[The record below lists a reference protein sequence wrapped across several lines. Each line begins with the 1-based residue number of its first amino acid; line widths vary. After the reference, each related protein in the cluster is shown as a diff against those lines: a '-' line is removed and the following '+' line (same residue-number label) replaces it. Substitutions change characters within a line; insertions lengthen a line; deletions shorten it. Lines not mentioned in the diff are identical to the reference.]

1 MQQIDKEPSLNEFLE
16 ALSHNSRLYHAYNS
30 EEDSKST
37 LLTVILHHLYK
48 QGNNKI
54 KNLYLDVFSQ
64 YEPCYELISYT
75 YGPWIP
81 VTSEF
86 ECIAS
91 AVILNY
97 CMKDNNALHELLWYL
112 KDSEISE
119 LYERY
124 NQIPDIIFD
133 RIFET
138 FKRVYQNLDY
148 SFTSIRDIKK
158 FIKGLNTTD
167 ISESTQETLPLMQLF
182 LDIFSTSDRAFK
194 LAWLFLSDYLDNG
207 KFTSKTPGS
216 MLKVLRPVVR
226 NCYADMHRETI
237 AFMYKA
243 YRFKFGD
250 KNTSEIYKLSDKH
263 LSEYEQFSLDMYLQC
278 NNAKSWDDICTS
290 IKKIAVSYYSPMNW
304 TSGLVTLSPELLEI
318 DPDLVKQWVL
328 NTIDVNLITYVIEDH
343 DYTEIRQFMRNI
355 SEEHYATILPLKELT
370 VQLLSI
376 RADSACTKMI
386 LDQFY
391 KQAYIDTTSLKELS
405 VTNQHLTEKITALQ
419 EELSDLKAANYDEK
433 MQIPVK
439 MGLDMKEY
447 IIQQKNSEVEA
458 LHIELA
464 TVKEER
470 EAQNA
475 YIDSLQK
482 MLTDI
487 TDSQESMN
495 QANADVII
503 ADRVI
508 IFGHLI
514 GTDKQKVLQRIPRAE
529 FIFDVNREIP
539 SDTPVVVATARMNH
553 ALMYKIAACTNKK
566 NIHYYNGTS
575 MQNLY
580 KVLLKEA

>member
-1 MQQIDKEPSLNEFLE
+1 MQQIDKEPSLNDFLE

-54 KNLYLDVFSQ
+54 KNLYLDVFAK
-64 YEPCYELISYT
+64 YEPCYELNSYT

-91 AVILNY
+91 AIILNY

-124 NQIPDIIFD
+124 KQIPGVIFD

-138 FKRVYQNLDY
+138 FKCVYQNLDY

-182 LDIFSTSDRAFK
+182 LNIFSTSDRAFK
-194 LAWLFLSDYLDNG
+194 LSWLFLSDYLDNG

-226 NCYADMHRETI
+226 NCYTDIHRETI

-263 LSEYEQFSLDMYLQC
+263 LSEYEQASLDMYLYC
-278 NNAKSWDDICTS
+278 NNAKSLDDICTS
-290 IKKIAVSYYSPMNW
+290 IKKIAVNYYSPMHW
-304 TSGLVTLSPELLEI
+304 SSCLIALSPNLLEI
-318 DPDLVKQWVL
+318 DPDTVKQWVL

-355 SEEHYATILPLKELT
+355 SEEHYATILPLEELAI
-370 VQLLSI
+370 QLLSKH
-376 RADSACTKMI
+376 ADSIYTKI
-386 LDQFY
+386 VLDQFY
-391 KQAYIDTTSLKELS
+391 AQVYTDVASLKDLNS
-405 VTNQHLTEKITALQ
+405 TNQHLTEQISTLQ
-419 EELSDLKAANYDEK
+419 KELADLKASHYEEK
-433 MQIPVK
+433 MQAPVK
-439 MGLDMKEY
+439 MGLDTKEY
-447 IIQQKNSEVEA
+447 IIQQKTSEVEA
-458 LHIELA
+458 LHVELA
-464 TVKEER
+464 TAKEEL

-482 MLTDI
+482 MLADL
-487 TDSQESMN
+487 TDSQESASATEDDTMI
-495 QANADVII
+495 DDKV
-503 ADRVI
+503 V

-514 GTDKQKVLQRIPRAE
+514 GTDKQKVLQRIPKAE

-553 ALMYKIAACTNKK
+553 ALMYKIASCTDKK

>member
-1 MQQIDKEPSLNEFLE
+1 MQQIDKEPSLNDFLE

-54 KNLYLDVFSQ
+54 KNLYLDVFAK
-64 YEPCYELISYT
+64 YEPCYELNSYT

-91 AVILNY
+91 AIILNY

-124 NQIPDIIFD
+124 KQIPGVIFD

-138 FKRVYQNLDY
+138 FKCVYQNLDY

-182 LDIFSTSDRAFK
+182 LNIFSTSDRAFK
-194 LAWLFLSDYLDNG
+194 LSWLFLSDYLDNG

-226 NCYADMHRETI
+226 NCYTDIHRETI

-263 LSEYEQFSLDMYLQC
+263 LSEYEQASLDMYLYC
-278 NNAKSWDDICTS
+278 NNAKSLDDICTS
-290 IKKIAVSYYSPMNW
+290 IKKIAVNYYSPMHW
-304 TSGLVTLSPELLEI
+304 SSCLIALSPNLLEI
-318 DPDLVKQWVL
+318 DPDTVKQWVL

-355 SEEHYATILPLKELT
+355 SEEHYATILPLEELAI
-370 VQLLSI
+370 QLLSKH
-376 RADSACTKMI
+376 ADSIYTKI
-386 LDQFY
+386 VLDQFY
-391 KQAYIDTTSLKELS
+391 AQVYTDVASLKDLNS
-405 VTNQHLTEKITALQ
+405 TNQHLTEQISTLQ
-419 EELSDLKAANYDEK
+419 KELADLKASHYEEK
-433 MQIPVK
+433 MQAPVK
-439 MGLDMKEY
+439 MGLDTKEY
-447 IIQQKNSEVEA
+447 IIQQKTSEVEA
-458 LHIELA
+458 LHVELA
-464 TVKEER
+464 TAKEER

-482 MLTDI
+482 MLADL
-487 TDSQESMN
+487 TDSQESASATEDDTMI
-495 QANADVII
+495 DDKV
-503 ADRVI
+503 V

-514 GTDKQKVLQRIPRAE
+514 GTDKQKVLQRIPKAE

-553 ALMYKIAACTNKK
+553 ALMYKIASCTDKK

>member
-1 MQQIDKEPSLNEFLE
+1 MQQIDKEPSLNDFLE

-54 KNLYLDVFSQ
+54 KNLYLDVFAK
-64 YEPCYELISYT
+64 YEPCYELNSYT

-91 AVILNY
+91 AIILNY

-124 NQIPDIIFD
+124 KQIPGVIFD

-182 LDIFSTSDRAFK
+182 LDIFSASDRAFK
-194 LAWLFLSDYLDNG
+194 LSWLFLSDYLDNG

-250 KNTSEIYKLSDKH
+250 KDTSEIYKLSDKH
-263 LSEYEQFSLDMYLQC
+263 LSEYEQSSLDMYLQC

-304 TSGLVTLSPELLEI
+304 TSGLVTLSSDLLEI
-318 DPDLVKQWVL
+318 NPDLIKQWVL

-355 SEEHYATILPLKELT
+355 SEEHYATILPLKELAI
-370 VQLLSI
+370 QLLSKH
-376 RADSACTKMI
+376 ADSIYTKI
-386 LDQFY
+386 VLDQFY
-391 KQAYIDTTSLKELS
+391 AQVYTDVASLKDLNS
-405 VTNQHLTEKITALQ
+405 TNQHLTEQISTLQ
-419 EELSDLKAANYDEK
+419 KELADLKASHYEEK
-433 MQIPVK
+433 MQAPVK
-439 MGLDMKEY
+439 MGLDTKEY
-447 IIQQKNSEVEA
+447 IIQQKTSEVEA
-458 LHIELA
+458 LHVELA
-464 TVKEER
+464 TAKEER

-482 MLTDI
+482 MLADL
-487 TDSQESMN
+487 TDSQESASATEDDTMI
-495 QANADVII
+495 DDKV
-503 ADRVI
+503 V

-514 GTDKQKVLQRIPRAE
+514 GTDKQKVLQRIPKAE

-553 ALMYKIAACTNKK
+553 ALMYKIASCTDKK

>member
-1 MQQIDKEPSLNEFLE
+1 MQQIDKEPSLNDFLE

-54 KNLYLDVFSQ
+54 KNLYLDVFAK
-64 YEPCYELISYT
+64 YEPCYELNSYT

-91 AVILNY
+91 VIILNY

-124 NQIPDIIFD
+124 KQIPGVIFD

-138 FKRVYQNLDY
+138 FKCVYQNLDY

-182 LDIFSTSDRAFK
+182 LNIFSTSDRAFK
-194 LAWLFLSDYLDNG
+194 LSWLFLSDYLDNG

-226 NCYADMHRETI
+226 NCYADIHRETI

-263 LSEYEQFSLDMYLQC
+263 LSEYEQASLDMYLYC
-278 NNAKSWDDICTS
+278 NNAKSLDDICTS
-290 IKKIAVSYYSPMNW
+290 IKKIAVNYYSPMHW
-304 TSGLVTLSPELLEI
+304 SSCLIALSPNLLEI
-318 DPDLVKQWVL
+318 DPDTVKQWVL

-355 SEEHYATILPLKELT
+355 SEEHYATILPLEELAI
-370 VQLLSI
+370 QLLSKH
-376 RADSACTKMI
+376 ADSIYTKI
-386 LDQFY
+386 VLDQFY
-391 KQAYIDTTSLKELS
+391 AQVYTDVASLKDLNS
-405 VTNQHLTEKITALQ
+405 TNQHLTEQISTLQ
-419 EELSDLKAANYDEK
+419 KELADLKASHYEEK
-433 MQIPVK
+433 MQAPVK
-439 MGLDMKEY
+439 MGLDTKEY
-447 IIQQKNSEVEA
+447 IIQQKTSEVEA
-458 LHIELA
+458 LHVELA
-464 TVKEER
+464 TAKEER

-482 MLTDI
+482 MLADL
-487 TDSQESMN
+487 TDSQEFASATEDDTMI
-495 QANADVII
+495 DDKV
-503 ADRVI
+503 V

-514 GTDKQKVLQRIPRAE
+514 GTDKQKVLQRIPKAE

-553 ALMYKIAACTNKK
+553 ALMYKIASCTDKK

>member
-1 MQQIDKEPSLNEFLE
+1 MQQIDKEPSLNDFLE

-54 KNLYLDVFSQ
+54 KNLYLDVFAK
-64 YEPCYELISYT
+64 YEPYYELNSYT

-91 AVILNY
+91 AIILNY

-124 NQIPDIIFD
+124 KQIPGVIFD

-138 FKRVYQNLDY
+138 FKCVYQNLDY

-182 LDIFSTSDRAFK
+182 LNIFSTSDRAFK
-194 LAWLFLSDYLDNG
+194 LSWLFLSDYLDNG

-226 NCYADMHRETI
+226 NCYTDIHRETI

-263 LSEYEQFSLDMYLQC
+263 LSEYEQASLDMYLYC
-278 NNAKSWDDICTS
+278 NNAKSLDDICTS
-290 IKKIAVSYYSPMNW
+290 IKKIAVNYYSPMHW
-304 TSGLVTLSPELLEI
+304 SSCLIALSPNLLEI
-318 DPDLVKQWVL
+318 DPDTVKQWVL

-355 SEEHYATILPLKELT
+355 SEEHYATILPLEELAI
-370 VQLLSI
+370 QLLSKH
-376 RADSACTKMI
+376 ADSIYTKI
-386 LDQFY
+386 VLDQFY
-391 KQAYIDTTSLKELS
+391 AQVYTDVASLKDLNS
-405 VTNQHLTEKITALQ
+405 TNQHLTEQISTLQ
-419 EELSDLKAANYDEK
+419 KELADLKASHYEEK
-433 MQIPVK
+433 MQAPVK
-439 MGLDMKEY
+439 MGLDTKEY
-447 IIQQKNSEVEA
+447 IIQQKTSEVEA
-458 LHIELA
+458 LHVELA
-464 TVKEER
+464 TAKEER

-482 MLTDI
+482 MLADL
-487 TDSQESMN
+487 TDSQEFASATEDDTMI
-495 QANADVII
+495 DDKV
-503 ADRVI
+503 V

-514 GTDKQKVLQRIPRAE
+514 GTDKQKVLQRIPKAE

-553 ALMYKIAACTNKK
+553 ALMYKIASCTDKK

>member
-1 MQQIDKEPSLNEFLE
+1 MQQIDKEPSLNDFLE

-54 KNLYLDVFSQ
+54 KNLYLDVFAN

-243 YRFKFGD
+243 YRLKFGD

-263 LSEYEQFSLDMYLQC
+263 LSEYEQSSLDMYLQC

-304 TSGLVTLSPELLEI
+304 TSGLVALSPELLEI
-318 DPDLVKQWVL
+318 DLDLVKQWVL

-370 VQLLSI
+370 VQLLSK
-376 RADSACTKMI
+376 RADSVCTKMI
-386 LDQFY
+386 LTQF
-391 KQAYIDTTSLKELS
+391 TSKH
-405 VTNQHLTEKITALQ
+405 T
-419 EELSDLKAANYDEK
+419 
-433 MQIPVK
+433 
-439 MGLDMKEY
+439 
-447 IIQQKNSEVEA
+447 
-458 LHIELA
+458 
-464 TVKEER
+464 
-470 EAQNA
+470 
-475 YIDSLQK
+475 
-482 MLTDI
+482 
-487 TDSQESMN
+487 
-495 QANADVII
+495 
-503 ADRVI
+503 
-508 IFGHLI
+508 
-514 GTDKQKVLQRIPRAE
+514 
-529 FIFDVNREIP
+529 
-539 SDTPVVVATARMNH
+539 
-553 ALMYKIAACTNKK
+553 
-566 NIHYYNGTS
+566 
-575 MQNLY
+575 
-580 KVLLKEA
+580 

>member
-1 MQQIDKEPSLNEFLE
+1 MQQIDKEPSLNDFLE

-54 KNLYLDVFSQ
+54 KNLYLDVFAK
-64 YEPCYELISYT
+64 YEPCYELNSYT

-91 AVILNY
+91 AIILNY

-124 NQIPDIIFD
+124 KQIPGVIFD

-138 FKRVYQNLDY
+138 FKCVYQNLDY

-182 LDIFSTSDRAFK
+182 LNIFSTSDRAFK
-194 LAWLFLSDYLDNG
+194 LSWLFLSDYLDNG

-226 NCYADMHRETI
+226 NCYTDIHRETI

-263 LSEYEQFSLDMYLQC
+263 LSEYEQASLDMYLYC
-278 NNAKSWDDICTS
+278 NNAKSLDDICTS
-290 IKKIAVSYYSPMNW
+290 IKKIAVNYYSPMHW
-304 TSGLVTLSPELLEI
+304 SSCLIALSPNPLEI
-318 DPDLVKQWVL
+318 DPDTVKQWVL

-355 SEEHYATILPLKELT
+355 SEEHYATILPLEELAI
-370 VQLLSI
+370 QLLSKH
-376 RADSACTKMI
+376 ADSIYTKI
-386 LDQFY
+386 VLDQFY
-391 KQAYIDTTSLKELS
+391 AQVYTDVASLKDLNS
-405 VTNQHLTEKITALQ
+405 TNQHLTEQISILQ
-419 EELSDLKAANYDEK
+419 KELADLKASHYEEK
-433 MQIPVK
+433 MQAPVK
-439 MGLDMKEY
+439 MGLDTKEY
-447 IIQQKNSEVEA
+447 IIQQKTSEVEA
-458 LHIELA
+458 LHVELA
-464 TVKEER
+464 TAKEER

-482 MLTDI
+482 MLADL
-487 TDSQESMN
+487 TDSQEFASATEDDTMI
-495 QANADVII
+495 DDKV
-503 ADRVI
+503 V

-514 GTDKQKVLQRIPRAE
+514 GTDKQKVLQRIPKAE

-539 SDTPVVVATARMNH
+539 SDTPVVVATAHMNH
-553 ALMYKIAACTNKK
+553 ALMYKIASCTDKK

>member
-1 MQQIDKEPSLNEFLE
+1 MQQIDKEPSLNDFLE

-54 KNLYLDVFSQ
+54 KNLYLDVFAK
-64 YEPCYELISYT
+64 YEPYYELNSYT

-91 AVILNY
+91 AIILNY

-124 NQIPDIIFD
+124 KQIPGVIFD

-138 FKRVYQNLDY
+138 FKCVYQNLDY

-182 LDIFSTSDRAFK
+182 LNIFSTSDRAFK
-194 LAWLFLSDYLDNG
+194 LSWLFLSDYLDNG

-226 NCYADMHRETI
+226 NCYADIHRETI

-263 LSEYEQFSLDMYLQC
+263 LSEYEQASLDMYLYC
-278 NNAKSWDDICTS
+278 NNAKSLDDICTS
-290 IKKIAVSYYSPMNW
+290 IKKIAVNYYSPMHW
-304 TSGLVTLSPELLEI
+304 SSCLIALSPNLLEI
-318 DPDLVKQWVL
+318 DPDTVKQWVL

-355 SEEHYATILPLKELT
+355 SEEHYATILPLEELAI
-370 VQLLSI
+370 QLLSKH
-376 RADSACTKMI
+376 ADSIYTKI
-386 LDQFY
+386 VLDQFY
-391 KQAYIDTTSLKELS
+391 AQVYTDVASLKDLNS
-405 VTNQHLTEKITALQ
+405 TNQHLTEQISTLQ
-419 EELSDLKAANYDEK
+419 KELADLKASHYEEK
-433 MQIPVK
+433 MQAPVK
-439 MGLDMKEY
+439 MGLDTKEY
-447 IIQQKNSEVEA
+447 IIQQKTSEVEA
-458 LHIELA
+458 LHVELA
-464 TVKEER
+464 TAKEER

-482 MLTDI
+482 MLADL
-487 TDSQESMN
+487 TDSQEFASATEDDTMI
-495 QANADVII
+495 DDKV
-503 ADRVI
+503 V

-514 GTDKQKVLQRIPRAE
+514 GTDKQKVLQRIPKAE

-553 ALMYKIAACTNKK
+553 ALMYKIASCTDKK

>member
-1 MQQIDKEPSLNEFLE
+1 MQQIDKEPSLNDFLE

-54 KNLYLDVFSQ
+54 KNLYLDVFAK
-64 YEPCYELISYT
+64 YEPCYELNSYT

-91 AVILNY
+91 AIILNY

-124 NQIPDIIFD
+124 KQIPGVIFD

-138 FKRVYQNLDY
+138 FKCVYQNLDY

-182 LDIFSTSDRAFK
+182 LNIFSTSDRAFK
-194 LAWLFLSDYLDNG
+194 LSWLFLSDYLDNG

-226 NCYADMHRETI
+226 NCYTDIHRETI

-263 LSEYEQFSLDMYLQC
+263 LSEYEQASLDMYLYC
-278 NNAKSWDDICTS
+278 NNAKSLDDICTS
-290 IKKIAVSYYSPMNW
+290 IKKIAVNYYSPMHW
-304 TSGLVTLSPELLEI
+304 SSCLIALSPNLLEI
-318 DPDLVKQWVL
+318 DPDTVKQWVL

-355 SEEHYATILPLKELT
+355 SEEHYATILPLEELAI
-370 VQLLSI
+370 QLLSKH
-376 RADSACTKMI
+376 ADSIYTKI
-386 LDQFY
+386 VLDQFY
-391 KQAYIDTTSLKELS
+391 AQVYTDVASLKDLNS
-405 VTNQHLTEKITALQ
+405 TNQHLTEQISTLQ
-419 EELSDLKAANYDEK
+419 KELADLKASHYEEK
-433 MQIPVK
+433 MQAPVK
-439 MGLDMKEY
+439 MGLDTKEY
-447 IIQQKNSEVEA
+447 IIQQKTSEVEA
-458 LHIELA
+458 LHVELA
-464 TVKEER
+464 TAKEER

-482 MLTDI
+482 MLADL
-487 TDSQESMN
+487 TDSQEF
-495 QANADVII
+495 ANATEDDTMIDDKV
-503 ADRVI
+503 V

-514 GTDKQKVLQRIPRAE
+514 GTDKQKVLQRIPKAE

-553 ALMYKIAACTNKK
+553 ALMYKIASCTDKK

>member
-1 MQQIDKEPSLNEFLE
+1 MQQIDKEPSLNDFLE

-54 KNLYLDVFSQ
+54 KNLYLDVFAK
-64 YEPCYELISYT
+64 YEPYYELNSYT

-91 AVILNY
+91 AIILNY

-124 NQIPDIIFD
+124 KQIPGVIFD

-138 FKRVYQNLDY
+138 FKCVYQNLDY

-182 LDIFSTSDRAFK
+182 LNIFSTSDRAFK
-194 LAWLFLSDYLDNG
+194 LSWLFLSDYLDNG

-226 NCYADMHRETI
+226 NCYTDIHRETI

-263 LSEYEQFSLDMYLQC
+263 LSEYEQASLDMYLYC
-278 NNAKSWDDICTS
+278 NNAKSLDDICTS
-290 IKKIAVSYYSPMNW
+290 IKKIAVNYYSPMHW
-304 TSGLVTLSPELLEI
+304 SSCLIALSPNLLEI
-318 DPDLVKQWVL
+318 DPDTVKQWVL

-355 SEEHYATILPLKELT
+355 SEEHYATILPLEELAI
-370 VQLLSI
+370 QLLSKH
-376 RADSACTKMI
+376 ADSIYTKI
-386 LDQFY
+386 VLDQFY
-391 KQAYIDTTSLKELS
+391 AQVYTDVASLKDLNS
-405 VTNQHLTEKITALQ
+405 TNQHLTEQISTLQ
-419 EELSDLKAANYDEK
+419 KELADLKASHYEEK
-433 MQIPVK
+433 MQAPVK
-439 MGLDMKEY
+439 MGLDTKEY
-447 IIQQKNSEVEA
+447 IIQQKTSEVEA
-458 LHIELA
+458 LHVELA
-464 TVKEER
+464 TAKEER

-482 MLTDI
+482 MLADL
-487 TDSQESMN
+487 TDSQESASATEDDTMI
-495 QANADVII
+495 DDKV
-503 ADRVI
+503 V

-514 GTDKQKVLQRIPRAE
+514 GTDKQKVLQRIPKAE

-553 ALMYKIAACTNKK
+553 ALMYKIASCTDKK

>member
-1 MQQIDKEPSLNEFLE
+1 MQRIDKEPSLNDFLE

-48 QGNNKI
+48 QGTNKI
-54 KNLYLDVFSQ
+54 KNLYLDVFAK
-64 YEPCYELISYT
+64 YEPCYELSSYT

-124 NQIPDIIFD
+124 KQIPGVIFD

-194 LAWLFLSDYLDNG
+194 LSWLFLSDYLDNG

-216 MLKVLRPVVR
+216 MLKVMRPVVH
-226 NCYADMHRETI
+226 NCYTDIHRETI

-243 YRFKFGD
+243 YKFKFGD
-250 KNTSEIYKLSDKH
+250 KDTSEIYKLSDKH
-263 LSEYEQFSLDMYLQC
+263 LSEYEKASLDLYLYC
-278 NNAKSWDDICTS
+278 NNARSWDDICIS
-290 IKKIAVSYYSPMNW
+290 VKKIAVNYYNPMHW
-304 TSGLVTLSPELLEI
+304 SSCLLPLSPDLLEI
-318 DPDLVKQWVL
+318 DTDTVKQWVL
-328 NTIDVNLITYVIEDH
+328 DTIDVNLITYVIEDH

-355 SEEHYATILPLKELT
+355 SEEYYASVSPLEELAI
-370 VQLLSI
+370 QLFSKY
-376 RADSACTKMI
+376 ADSVYTKII

-391 KQAYIDTTSLKELS
+391 AQIYTDIASLKDLNS
-405 VTNQHLTEKITALQ
+405 ANQHLTEQISTLQ
-419 EELSDLKAANYDEK
+419 KELADLKAAHYEEK

-439 MGLDMKEY
+439 MGLDTKEY

-458 LHIELA
+458 LHVELA
-464 TVKEER
+464 IAKEER

-482 MLTDI
+482 MLADL
-487 TDSQESMN
+487 TDSQESV
-495 QANADVII
+495 NATEDDTMIDDKV
-503 ADRVI
+503 V

-514 GTDKQKVLQRIPRAE
+514 GTDKQKVLQRIPKAE

-553 ALMYKIAACTNKK
+553 ALMYKIASCTDKK

>member
-1 MQQIDKEPSLNEFLE
+1 MQQIDKEPSLNDFLE
-16 ALSHNSRLYHAYNS
+16 ALSHNSRLYHVYNS

-54 KNLYLDVFSQ
+54 KNLYLDVFAN

-97 CMKDNNALHELLWYL
+97 CMKDNNAMHELLWYL

-194 LAWLFLSDYLDNG
+194 LSWLFLSDYLDNG

-226 NCYADMHRETI
+226 NCYSDIHRETI

-250 KNTSEIYKLSDKH
+250 KDTSEIYKLSDKH
-263 LSEYEQFSLDMYLQC
+263 LSEYEQASLDMYLHY
-278 NNAKSWDDICTS
+278 NDAGSWDDICAS
-290 IKKIAVSYYSPMNW
+290 VKKIAVNYYNPMHW
-304 TSGLVTLSPELLEI
+304 SSGLAALSPDLLEI
-318 DPDLVKQWVL
+318 DPNTVKQWVL
-328 NTIDVNLITYVIEDH
+328 DTIDVNLITHVIEDH
-343 DYTEIRQFMRNI
+343 DYTEIRQFMRSI
-355 SEEHYATILPLKELT
+355 SEEHYATILPLDELAI
-370 VQLLSI
+370 QLLSKH
-376 RADSACTKMI
+376 ADSIYTKII

-391 KQAYIDTTSLKELS
+391 AQVYTDIASLKDLNS
-405 VTNQHLTEKITALQ
+405 ANQHLTEQISTLQ
-419 EELSDLKAANYDEK
+419 KELTDLKTAHYEEK
-433 MQIPVK
+433 MQTPVK
-439 MGLDMKEY
+439 MGLDTKEY

-464 TVKEER
+464 TAKEER

-482 MLTDI
+482 MLADL
-487 TDSQESMN
+487 TDSQESINVTEDDTMI
-495 QANADVII
+495 D
-503 ADRVI
+503 DKVI

-514 GTDKQKVLQRIPRAE
+514 GTDKQKVLQRIPKAE

-553 ALMYKIAACTNKK
+553 ALMYKIASCTDKK

>member
-1 MQQIDKEPSLNEFLE
+1 MQQIDKEPSLNDFLE

-54 KNLYLDVFSQ
+54 KNLYLDVFAK
-64 YEPCYELISYT
+64 YEPCYELNSYT

-91 AVILNY
+91 AIILNY
-97 CMKDNNALHELLWYL
+97 CMKDNSALHELLWYL

-124 NQIPDIIFD
+124 KQIPGVIFD

-138 FKRVYQNLDY
+138 FKCVYQNLDY

-182 LDIFSTSDRAFK
+182 LDVFSTSDRAFK
-194 LAWLFLSDYLDNG
+194 LSWLFLSDYLDNG

-226 NCYADMHRETI
+226 NCYTDIHRETI

-250 KNTSEIYKLSDKH
+250 KNISEIYKLSDKH
-263 LSEYEQFSLDMYLQC
+263 LSEYEQASLDMYLHC
-278 NNAKSWDDICTS
+278 NNARSLDDICTS
-290 IKKIAVSYYSPMNW
+290 IKKIAVNYYSPMHW
-304 TSGLVTLSPELLEI
+304 SSCLIALSPDLLEI
-318 DPDLVKQWVL
+318 DPNTVKQWVL

-355 SEEHYATILPLKELT
+355 SEEHYATILPLEELAI
-370 VQLLSI
+370 QLLSKH
-376 RADSACTKMI
+376 ADSIYTKVI

-391 KQAYIDTTSLKELS
+391 AQVYTDIASLKDLNS
-405 VTNQHLTEKITALQ
+405 TNQHLTEQISTLQ
-419 EELSDLKAANYDEK
+419 KELADLKAAHYEEK

-439 MGLDMKEY
+439 MGLDTKEY

-464 TVKEER
+464 TAKEER

-482 MLTDI
+482 MLADL
-487 TDSQESMN
+487 TDSQESI
-495 QANADVII
+495 NATEDDTMIDDKV
-503 ADRVI
+503 V

-514 GTDKQKVLQRIPRAE
+514 GTDKQKVLQRIPKAE

-539 SDTPVVVATARMNH
+539 NDTPVVVATARMNH
-553 ALMYKIAACTNKK
+553 ALMYKIASCTDKK